1 MAVSVVRWHFWQLPV
16 SDNAQ
21 NCLPCWFLDFDDR
34 DDMDCEDDLD
44 KNGDDDDLPQLNVQ
58 GWHLAAPCEQQR
70 K

>member
-1 MAVSVVRWHFWQLPV
+1 M

-21 NCLPCWFLDFDDR
+21 NCLPCWFLGFDDR
-34 DDMDCEDDLD
+34 DDRDDVDMDCEDDLD
-44 KNGDDDDLPQLNVQ
+44 KNGDDDDLPQFNVQ